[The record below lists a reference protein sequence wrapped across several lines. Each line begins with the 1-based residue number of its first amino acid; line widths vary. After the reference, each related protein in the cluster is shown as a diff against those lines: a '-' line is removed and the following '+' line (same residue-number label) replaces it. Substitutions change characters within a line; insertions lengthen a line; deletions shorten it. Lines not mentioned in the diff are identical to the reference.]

1 MELIEL
7 IHTKIIRVVVGPNI
21 HAILFCGLILIDML
35 IEY

>member
-7 IHTKIIRVVVGPNI
+7 IPAKIIRVVVGLNI
-21 HAILFCGLILIDML
+21 HVILFCGLILIDML